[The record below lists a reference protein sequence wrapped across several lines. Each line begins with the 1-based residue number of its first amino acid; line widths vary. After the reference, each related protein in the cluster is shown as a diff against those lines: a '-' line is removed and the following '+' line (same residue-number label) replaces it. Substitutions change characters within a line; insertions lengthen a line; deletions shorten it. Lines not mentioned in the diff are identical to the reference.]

1 MPRKSRNGGGGGIKK
16 NKQKAYGN
24 RGGKPTTA
32 AVVIQ
37 EEKAQACGCK
47 ARRTQQPCDGTLS
60 SCCCIAPASIT
71 PATEP
76 TPIAPCNTKKGEKKK
91 ISHYRALLGSPPAS
105 RHGAPS
111 FSSSFRAR
119 KSPSQAYSHITSEQR
134 DNPLLPPPPQTSSS
148 RSQQTDRSKRTNC
161 LHPKRLI
168 LIPPEDHKQPR
179 GISWTEASGYE
190 PSPAS
195 STPTQAPYDLQRAAI
210 CPPHPRLRMLGKAPK
225 LSRALPHMEVFGA
238 VRLQGVHALLL
249 QQGGKI
255 GAK

>member
-1 MPRKSRNGGGGGIKK
+1 MSHLGGLQMVSASSFASQKNHSPCFAFMGGEVHIYFSLVPQQTRKISASPQGCWGGPFTSYGSVLLRDVLSALLHRPFSHRKTLAAAWFPTGWGCQENPEMGGGGGIKK

-91 ISHYRALLGSPPAS
+91 D
-105 RHGAPS
+105 
-111 FSSSFRAR
+111 FSLQSA
-119 KSPSQAYSHITSEQR
+119 AGE
-134 DNPLLPPPPQTSSS
+134 SS
-148 RSQQTDRSKRTNC
+148 RVTPRRS
-161 LHPKRLI
+161 
-168 LIPPEDHKQPR
+168 
-179 GISWTEASGYE
+179 
-190 PSPAS
+190 
-195 STPTQAPYDLQRAAI
+195 
-210 CPPHPRLRMLGKAPK
+210 
-225 LSRALPHMEVFGA
+225 
-238 VRLQGVHALLL
+238 LL
-249 QQGGKI
+249 QQQLQS
-255 GAK
+255 